1 MCISTR
7 TCGATLRRHLTLVAL
22 LLFAGTCVRA
32 QIIFSDDFDRQEL
45 GGFWDGDGGWSIRDG
60 RAYNGA
66 DDNGALLTTVQ
77 SFAATSYV
85 LETEVANLV
94 GGYQRA
100 YYLLFGQ
107 QDADGTLGYVLRYD
121 PLAGGALILGEVTGN
136 YFYPEVLDKAI
147 INLDPAL
154 AHRIRVAKYENGLIQ
169 VYVAGKDGYPA
180 VPTLEAIST
189 THPTLSRV
197 SWGNATQT
205 AGEEFFV
212 DYLRAAV
219 PEVQKTAPEKPA
231 GDELVEAILADSDKA
246 YELSRLTAGE
256 TFYTDR
262 PYTLTG
268 VPDFLEGARFIKTAN
283 DDKFRADG
291 SLLSIYLSGSAIA
304 YVAYDPRGTVLPD
317 WLSSWTKTDAV
328 IGTTDPG
335 SDYFEVYT
343 KLVPFSIFG
352 PSRYRLTLGAAR
364 AAPAVGSN
372 MNYIVALVPYDGST
386 RYEAETA
393 TLSGVRPATNHTGFS
408 GAGFAD
414 YINPTGDYIEWTVNV
429 SATSPYNL
437 STTYANG
444 STAPRDLQVYVDGQL
459 QSTVTFTPTGGWSNW
474 SYRKLGKSVLLP
486 AGEHRIRLVAAGSS
500 GPNVD
505 YLELTPTSVY
515 TPLAA
520 ATSVLLTVVAPPPPP
535 ALYAAPVTTEV
546 VVSLYPNP
554 TVDAV
559 TFEWGGDLDASELR
573 IVDQR
578 GREVYR
584 RSVGTRSVR
593 GGSERLRLEVG
604 DWPVGT
610 YFYQLRSGGQVV
622 SGRLVKGG

>member
-1 MCISTR
+1 MCTSTHLR
-7 TCGATLRRHLTLVAL
+7 GAILRCRLTLIAL

-45 GGFWDGDGGWSIRDG
+45 GGFWDGNGGWTIRDG
-60 RAYNGA
+60 QAYNGA
-66 DDNGALLTTVQ
+66 DGNGALLTTEQ
-77 SFAATSYV
+77 SFQATSYV
-85 LETEVANLV
+85 LETEVINLV

-107 QDADGTLGYVLRYD
+107 QDADGARGYVVRYD
-121 PLAGGALILGEVTGN
+121 PLGGGALILGKASGN
-136 YFYPEVLDKAI
+136 YLYPEVLDKAI
-147 INLDPAL
+147 INLDPVL
-154 AHRIRVAKYENGLIQ
+154 AHKIRLAKYENGLIQ
-169 VYVAGKDGYPA
+169 VYVAGEDGYPA
-180 VPTLEAIST
+180 VPTLEAINT
-189 THPTLSRV
+189 THPGLGKV
-197 SWGNATQT
+197 SWANATQT

-219 PEVQKTAPEKPA
+219 PEVQKTTPEKPA

-262 PYTLTG
+262 PYTLTS
-268 VPDFLEGARFIKTAN
+268 VPDFLEDARFIKTAN
-283 DDKFRADG
+283 DDKVRADG
-291 SLLSIYLSGSAIA
+291 SLLSVYLSGSAIA
-304 YVAYDPRGTVLPD
+304 YVAYDPRGTVLPS
-317 WLSSWTKTDAV
+317 WLSSWTKTDEV

-352 PSRYRLTLGAAR
+352 PSRYRLTLGAAL

-372 MNYIVALVPYDGST
+372 MNYIVALVPYEGST
-386 RYEAETA
+386 RYEAEEA

-414 YINPTGDYIEWTVNV
+414 YINPTGDYIEWTIDVP
-429 SATSPYNL
+429 ATSPYSL
-437 STTYANG
+437 SATYANG
-444 STAPRDLQVYVDGQL
+444 STAPRDLLVYVDGQL
-459 QSTVTFTPTGGWSNW
+459 QRTVTFTPTGQWSNW
-474 SYRKLGKSVLLP
+474 SFRTLGSSVLLS
-486 AGEHRIRLVAAGSS
+486 AGEHRIRLMAAGSS

-515 TPLAA
+515 TPPAA
-520 ATSVLLTVVAPPPPP
+520 ATSVSLTVVAPPPP
-535 ALYAAPVTTEV
+535 ALYTAQSPEVT
-546 VVSLYPNP
+546 VSVYPNP
-554 TVDAV
+554 TVDVV
-559 TFEWGGDLDASELR
+559 TFEWGGNLDASELR
-573 IVDQR
+573 IVDLR

-593 GGSERLRLEVG
+593 GGSDRLRLEVG

-610 YFYQLRSGGQVV
+610 YFYQLRLGGQVV

>member
-1 MCISTR
+1 MCTSTR
-7 TCGATLRRHLTLVAL
+7 LCGATLRCSLTFFALVL
-22 LLFAGTCVRA
+22 YAGTCVRA
-32 QIIFSDDFDRQEL
+32 QTIFDDDFDRQEL
-45 GGFWDGDGGWSIRDG
+45 GAFWDGNEGWTIRDG
-60 RAYNGA
+60 QAYNGT
-66 DDNGALLTTVQ
+66 DNNGALLTTVQ
-77 SFAATSYV
+77 SFGATSYV
-85 LETEVANLV
+85 LETEVSNLV

-107 QDADGTLGYVLRYD
+107 QDEGGTPTYVVRYD
-121 PLAGGALILGEVTGN
+121 PLGGGSLVLGEATDN
-136 YFYPEVLDKAI
+136 YLYPEILDKAI
-147 INLDPAL
+147 INLDPEL
-154 AHRIRVAKYENGLIQ
+154 AHTIRVAKYENGLIQ
-169 VYVAGKDGYPA
+169 VYVADKTGYPI

-212 DYLRAAV
+212 DYLRATV

-231 GDELVEAILADSDKA
+231 GDELVEAILADSDNA
-246 YELSRLTAGE
+246 YELSRLTEGE

-262 PYTLTG
+262 PYTLTS

-283 DDKFRADG
+283 DDKVRADG
-291 SLLSIYLSGSAIA
+291 SLLSVYLSGSAIA
-304 YVAYDPRGTVLPD
+304 YVAYDPRGTVLPN
-317 WLSSWTKTDAV
+317 WLSSWTKTDEV

-352 PSRYRLTLGAAR
+352 PSRYRLTLGAAL

-372 MNYIVALVPYDGST
+372 MNYIVALVPYAGST
-386 RYEAETA
+386 RYEAEEA

-414 YINPTGDYIEWTVNV
+414 YINPTQDYIEWTIDVP
-429 SATSPYNL
+429 ATSPYNL
-437 STTYANG
+437 SATYANG

-459 QSTVTFTPTGGWSNW
+459 QSTTTFTLTGGWNNW
-474 SYRKLGKSVLLP
+474 SYRTLGGSVLLS
-486 AGEHRIRLVAAGSS
+486 AGEHRIRLTAAGSS

-505 YLELTPTSVY
+505 YLELSPTSVY
-515 TPLAA
+515 TPPT
-520 ATSVLLTVVAPPPPP
+520 ATSVSLTVVAPPPPP
-535 ALYAAPVTTEV
+535 ALYTAPTPEVT
-546 VVSLYPNP
+546 VSVYPNP

-559 TFEWGGDLDASELR
+559 TFEWGGDLDASDLR
-573 IVDQR
+573 VVDLQ

-584 RSVGTRSVR
+584 RAVGTRSAR
-593 GGSERLRLEVG
+593 GVGNRLRLEVG

-622 SGRLVKGG
+622 SGRFVKGG

>member
-1 MCISTR
+1 MCTSTHFR
-7 TCGATLRRHLTLVAL
+7 GATLRRRLTLLAL
-22 LLFAGTCVRA
+22 LVFAGTCVRA
-32 QIIFSDDFDRQEL
+32 QIIFDDDFDRQEL
-45 GGFWDGDGGWSIRDG
+45 GAFWDGDGGWTIRDG
-60 RAYNGA
+60 QAYNGA
-66 DDNGALLTTVQ
+66 DSNGALLTTLQ
-77 SFAATSYV
+77 SFGATSYV
-85 LETEVANLV
+85 LETEVSNLV

-107 QDADGTLGYVLRYD
+107 QDEDGTLGYVVRYD
-121 PLAGGALILGEVTGN
+121 PLGGGSLILGEATGN
-136 YFYPEVLDKAI
+136 YLYPDVLDKAI
-147 INLDPAL
+147 INLDPVL

-169 VYVAGKDGYPA
+169 VYVAGKDGYPT

-189 THPTLSRV
+189 TYPTLSRV

-219 PEVQKTAPEKPA
+219 PAVQKTAPEKPA
-231 GDELVEAILADSDKA
+231 GDELVEAILTDGDNA
-246 YELSRLTAGE
+246 YELSRMTEGE

-262 PYTLTG
+262 AYTLTS

-283 DDKFRADG
+283 DDKLRTDG
-291 SLLSIYLSGSAIA
+291 SLLSVYLSGSAIA
-304 YVAYDPRGTVLPD
+304 YVAYDPRSTVLPT
-317 WLSSWTKTDAV
+317 WLSGWTKTDEV

-352 PSRYRLTLGAAR
+352 PSRYRLTLGAAL

-372 MNYIVALVPYDGST
+372 MNYIVALVPYAGST
-386 RYEAETA
+386 RYEAEEA

-408 GAGFAD
+408 GASFAD
-414 YINPTGDYIEWTVNV
+414 YINPTADYIEWTIDVP
-429 SATSPYNL
+429 ATSPYNL
-437 STTYANG
+437 SATYANG
-444 STAPRDLQVYVDGQL
+444 STAPRDLQLYVDGQL
-459 QSTVTFTPTGGWSNW
+459 QSTATFTSTGGWNNW
-474 SYRKLGKSVLLP
+474 SYRTLGSSVLLS
-486 AGEHRIRLVAAGSS
+486 AGEHRIRLTAAGSS

-515 TPLAA
+515 TPPAA
-520 ATSVLLTVVAPPPPP
+520 ATSTSLTVVAPPPPP
-535 ALYAAPVTTEV
+535 ALSAAPAPAVT
-546 VVSLYPNP
+546 VSVYPNP

-559 TFEWGGDLDASELR
+559 TFEWVGEMEASDLR
-573 IVDQR
+573 IVDLQ

-584 RSVGTRSVR
+584 RSVGTRSAHGV
-593 GGSERLRLEVG
+593 SDRLRLEVS

-610 YFYQLRSGGQVV
+610 YFYQLRSGGQVMA
-622 SGRLVKGG
+622 GRFVKGG